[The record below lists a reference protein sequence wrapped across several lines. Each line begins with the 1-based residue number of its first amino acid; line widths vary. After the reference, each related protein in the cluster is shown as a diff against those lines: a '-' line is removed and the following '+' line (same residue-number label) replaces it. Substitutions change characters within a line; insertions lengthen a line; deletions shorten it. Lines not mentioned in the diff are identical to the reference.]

1 VTRTAKI
8 TKEKDVT
15 PSASKALTLHAGKEA
30 ARISSLINPKLEG
43 RAPLQTKSGNSLG
56 SHKEYCLIWNAADV
70 MDTASSDKLK
80 APAGTQSLAA
90 GSPPEVLAKP
100 RAIASELFSIQ
111 QRLFLVNDATTISIS
126 PLLVF
131 SHISPQSPKM
141 LAVRNMGT
149 RDFPTSLFRLILY

>member
-1 VTRTAKI
+1 MI

-15 PSASKALTLHAGKEA
+15 SSASKALTLHASKEA
-30 ARISSLINPKLEG
+30 ARISSLIDPELEG

-56 SHKEYCLIWNAADV
+56 SLKEYYLKWNAVDV
-70 MDTASSDKLK
+70 MDTASFGKLK

-100 RAIASELFSIQ
+100 RAIASELFSIH
-111 QRLFLVNDATTISIS
+111 QRLFLVNDATTVSIS

-141 LAVRNMGT
+141 PAVRNMGIQ
-149 RDFPTSLFRLILY
+149 DFPTCLFRLSPILY